1 MLMCPLGKKKRIFN
15 LPLKAESIEMTL
27 SDSQSSRG
35 RKYHLKVKGKD
46 LIFNDANFFVIIME
60 IEAKFLVQDETV
72 FSRIAGMTSIASFEV
87 GEMTESIFRDTYLD
101 TPDMA
106 IYSSGYSFR
115 YREKPGKTIFTLKS
129 LEHEG
134 SSIHKREEIEV
145 SCPEKRKLDELE
157 EGRLKDLLLRLAGSG
172 RLFPLFEVG
181 HKRRT
186 ALITD
191 HARELVELSLDDV
204 TISCEGNDR
213 SYLEVELE
221 LRDST
226 EEELTLMVS
235 AMGADFGLAPGNSSK
250 FDNGLEMLQENVR
263 NLASRMDYSGI
274 SLRTGLHPLPLQEMF
289 QEYDVEISHARK
301 VAENSL
307 ELFDRLAPVHGLD
320 PGLRI
325 VMRMAALVHD
335 VGFTIDVKDHHKE
348 GRDILLAH
356 PPAEFPFP
364 LFLML
369 PWTTFLHKKRIDEHK
384 LEKLRT
390 KKDFADMP
398 LQMQNHTL
406 RLAAILRIA
415 DGLDYSRMDSRIE
428 GIDLQEDK
436 AIIRIQ
442 GPGAQTDAQRADSKC
457 DLWRI
462 LFKTD
467 LQLRPALHDQG

>member
-1 MLMCPLGKKKRIFN
+1 M
-15 LPLKAESIEMTL
+15 L
-27 SDSQSSRG
+27 SDPRISRG
-35 RKYHLKVKGKD
+35 RKYRLESKGKD
-46 LIFNDANFFVIIME
+46 LIFNHANLFVIIME

-72 FSRIAGMTSIASFEV
+72 FNRIAGMTSIASFEV
-87 GEMTESIFRDTYLD
+87 GDMTESTFRDTYLD
-101 TPDMA
+101 TVDMA

-129 LEHEG
+129 VEHEG
-134 SSIHKREEIEV
+134 SPIHKREEIEV
-145 SCPEKRKLDELE
+145 SYPEKRKTDELE
-157 EGRLKDLLLRLAGSG
+157 EGSLKDLLLRLAGPG
-172 RLFPLFEVG
+172 RLLPLFEVE

-204 TISCEGNDR
+204 TISCEGNHR

-221 LRDST
+221 LKDGT
-226 EEELTLMVS
+226 EEDLTLMVS

-250 FDNGLEMLQENVR
+250 FDNGLEMMQENTR
-263 NLASRMDYSGI
+263 NLVSRMGYSEI
-274 SLRTGLHPLPLQEMF
+274 SASTGLHPLPLREMF
-289 QEYDVEISHARK
+289 EEYDVEIYHARK

-307 ELFDRLAPVHGLD
+307 ELFDRLASIHGLD
-320 PGLRI
+320 PSLRI

-335 VGFTIDVKDHHKE
+335 VGFTIDIKNHHKE

-364 LFLML
+364 LCMML
-369 PWTTFLHKKRIDEHK
+369 PWTTFLHKKRIDDHK
-384 LEKLRT
+384 LEKLLT

-398 LQMQNHTL
+398 LKMQNDTL

-415 DGLDYSRMDSRIE
+415 DGLDYSRMDSRIA
-428 GIDLQEDK
+428 GIELQGDK
-436 AIIRIQ
+436 AIIEIQ

-462 LFKTD
+462 LFKKD
-467 LQLRPALHDQG
+467 IQFIPALQEKA